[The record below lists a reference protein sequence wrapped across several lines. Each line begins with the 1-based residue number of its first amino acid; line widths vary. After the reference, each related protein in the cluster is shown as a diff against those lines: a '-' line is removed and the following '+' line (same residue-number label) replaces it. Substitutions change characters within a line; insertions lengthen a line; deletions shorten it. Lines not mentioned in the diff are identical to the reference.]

1 MKISEMPHVYYWITD
16 CLYFDWTSLLA
27 CIGICILHNI
37 YKSTEYGGQMFL
49 PFDSTMLGIVVGTC
63 LWVVWEAVDKGYGLG

>member
-1 MKISEMPHVYYWITD
+1 
-16 CLYFDWTSLLA
+16 
-27 CIGICILHNI
+27 
-37 YKSTEYGGQMFL
+37 MFL